1 MSSTFETL
9 PDEILMIIFRYS
21 GDVHTIL
28 RAFLGLNQHLNR
40 ILIDKRLHLLT
51 DILSINS
58 RYAFFDSYYNSAVF
72 HKVSHELSVVNG
84 TVNEQQ
90 LHQCFQSL
98 MAFHI
103 HQLYKQSGDELQSNL
118 TTFKVLRQQLTN
130 DEIIDVDNELYQT
143 FTDLQY
149 NPINIDGMKQIEFLV
164 LKRGARLECS
174 DSENSTF
181 NLAMAINRLLH
192 FDLSNMSSNDQ
203 QLFHLKTRMFKAL
216 ISSNPRLL
224 SNRDYFIYTGC
235 TVWYFLFYSVCR
247 AQYYGYHSCVTP
259 VNMKCYQ
266 AVVNLMF
273 FAIKCQRL
281 QCNIEDWTQ
290 TSLFDI
296 LYLIP
301 APDTINRN
309 GIFIANVQWEI
320 LQIITDIYIS
330 IGTPSWQD
338 DANDRFQ
345 SILDKLINKN
355 RTDVILFIYRR
366 LEHVRHFFNQSRN
379 CRSIVDNMTRNHLGR
394 QLLKTLMNEN
404 PLESWVTSKYL
415 VFRLLQKKERRLL
428 EHLLRL
434 SPSLV
439 HQLDEDGNDLLL
451 HVCLKVRGCRHRLV
465 GFLIKMKSD
474 LQRRNFNGQNFLD
487 VIKLRRNQELL
498 EKLNVEEFV
507 NIHDEQTE
515 SHDSK
520 SI

>member
-1 MSSTFETL
+1 MSTTFETL
-9 PDEILMIIFRYS
+9 PNEILMIIFRYA

-28 RAFLGLNQHLNR
+28 RTFLGLNQRLNR

-58 RYAFFDSYYNSAVF
+58 RHVSFDNYYNSAVF

-98 MAFHI
+98 MSFHVQ
-103 HQLYKQSGDELQSNL
+103 QLYKQSGDELQSNL

-130 DEIIDVDNELYQT
+130 DEIIDVDKELYQT
-143 FTDLQY
+143 FTNLQY
-149 NPINIDGMKQIEFLV
+149 TPMNIDGMKQIEFLV

-174 DSENSTF
+174 DSEQSAF

-192 FDLSNMSSNDQ
+192 FDLSNMNSNNQ
-203 QLFHLKTRMFKAL
+203 QLFHLKTQMFKAV

-224 SNRDYFIYTGC
+224 SNQDYFIYSVC
-235 TVWYFLFYSVCR
+235 TVWYFLFYGVCC
-247 AQYYGYHSCVTP
+247 AQYYGYHSYVMP

-266 AVVNLMF
+266 AVVNLAF
-273 FAIKCQRL
+273 FAIQCQRL

-301 APDTINRN
+301 ARDIVNRN
-309 GIFIANVQWEI
+309 EIFIANAQWKI

-330 IGTPSWQD
+330 TGTPSWQV

-345 SILDKLINKN
+345 SILIKLINKN
-355 RTDVILFIYRR
+355 RTDVILFIYHR

-379 CRSIVDNMTRNHLGR
+379 CRSIIDSMTRNHLGR
-394 QLLKTLMNEN
+394 QLLKTLMNES
-404 PLESWVTSKYL
+404 PLETWVTSKDL
-415 VFRLLQKKERRLL
+415 VFILLQKKERKLL

-434 SPSLV
+434 SLSLV
-439 HQLDEDGNDLLL
+439 HHLDEDGNDLLL

-465 GFLIKMKSD
+465 EFLIKINSD

-487 VIKLRRNQELL
+487 VIKLRRNRELL

-507 NIHDEQTE
+507 NIDEEQTKP
-515 SHDSK
+515 HDSK